1 MGARARTTAA
11 TLSVCETSTFQGH
24 FLAGGGSEHKEFV
37 TVMVFKEVYDCE
49 ILISEIEKRFA
60 LYDCPMKEYSDKV
73 L

>member
-37 TVMVFKEVYDCE
+37 TVMVFKEVCDCE
-49 ILISEIEKRFA
+49 MLISETERHRA
-60 LYDCPMKEYSDKV
+60 LYDCLLKEYSDKKR
-73 L
+73 